1 MKRTIEEVVEDYKT
15 QPNSTEKQKAI
26 LEDELWALRPPGTKN
41 RDHWVSAVLGV
52 ERTEV
57 DKRSRFIS
65 AGDAADPIWEN
76 MEKDLSVHAAIELLL
91 KARAL
96 SHAQK
101 LPLDEAVRQVVGEY
115 MSWPIAKYLPNN
127 KVVRK
132 PPPANTYVTR
142 KPRSRQVVVDFSEEP
157 APVVD
162 IAAVVEE
169 KNFWV
174 SIKKQFSTYIDK
186 RLEGFDGIERA
197 DIKRTCEHELR
208 TVLESLRVKLHL
220 KASRRKARISFSE
233 VEDAC
238 ETLVMDCPRRGALPD
253 MDLAKKR
260 KRVLAKEYHSDLS
273 GTGATNENLTAV
285 LEAYTLL
292 ETFCAQMQQSVAQGQ
307 NTQGEGNT
315 YHGGSN
321 G

>member
-1 MKRTIEEVVEDYKT
+1 MKTIEEVVEDYKT
-15 QPNSTEKQKAI
+15 RPHLTEKQRAM

-41 RDHWVSAVLGV
+41 RDHWVSATLGV
-52 ERTEV
+52 ERTGV
-57 DKRSRFIS
+57 DKRSRFVS
-65 AGDAADPIWEN
+65 AGSAADPIWAL
-76 MEKDLSVHAAIELLL
+76 MEKELSVHAGIELLL

-96 SHAQK
+96 SHKQQ
-101 LPLDEAVRQVVGEY
+101 LPLDEAVKRVMTVY
-115 MSWPIAKYLPNN
+115 MTWPIAKYLPNN
-127 KVVRK
+127 KVIRK
-132 PPPANTYVTR
+132 APTTR
-142 KPRSRQVVVDFSEEP
+142 SVSSRPRSRKVVVDFSEEP
-157 APVVD
+157 APVID
-162 IAAVVEE
+162 MASVVEE
-169 KNFWV
+169 KNFWS
-174 SIKKQFSTYIDK
+174 SIKKQFSTHIDK

-238 ETLVMDCPRRGALPD
+238 ETLVMDCPRRGELPD

-292 ETFCAQMQQSVAQGQ
+292 EAFCAQMQQSVAQGQ
-307 NTQGEGNT
+307 NTQGEGNN